1 VFEVS
6 RQSLYRISVSFSIA
20 WLRKSHLCYS
30 AQPLIP
36 GKSHI
41 RVQMQDP
48 ENSILLFHPPSLDP
62 RPFLS
67 RRSRIPLPHAS

>member
-1 VFEVS
+1 MFEVS

-36 GKSHI
+36 GKGHI
-41 RVQMQDP
+41 RVQNARPRKQY
-48 ENSILLFHPPSLDP
+48 PP
-62 RPFLS
+62 LS
-67 RRSRIPLPHAS
+67 SPIT